1 MRIKGFFFSY
11 FFLKNIRIE
20 KLAANYYYFF
30 YKTCGNFIW
39 KLGERER
46 ERESKL
52 LGKKAILF
60 LLKYRSF

>member
-1 MRIKGFFFSY
+1 MI
-11 FFLKNIRIE
+11 LE
-20 KLAANYYYFF
+20 KLAANYYYYYF

-46 ERESKL
+46 ESERERVNYWK
-52 LGKKAILF
+52 KKAILF